1 MNSRFCPSKQIF
13 KDKQLKT
20 KKKPMKIGFEAKISE
35 GFNFKKIIDSLREIV
50 DTANIY
56 LTKN

>member
-1 MNSRFCPSKQIF
+1 
-13 KDKQLKT
+13 
-20 KKKPMKIGFEAKISE
+20 MKIGFEAKISE

>member
-1 MNSRFCPSKQIF
+1 
-13 KDKQLKT
+13 
-20 KKKPMKIGFEAKISE
+20 MKIGLEAKICE